1 MKLNSKL
8 KTALPFLLS
17 VLFFVALTLL
27 TSSPEV
33 GGMGAI
39 SMATLIP
46 IWGNIKD
53 GTFKELSVDEIAKL
67 SDEDQAKYFSDKA
80 ANDQQKLDTLKTEL
94 VGLIAK
100 SKADLISKED
110 FNTELESIKSQ
121 LKAIDAE
128 KFNKFKETLKKLEEI
143 SKTQGTELAKLKDG
157 GIPTSSKNAF
167 KSEIK
172 KALESE
178 EYKEFV
184 DSNGKKKASFSLKAV
199 SITDDYTGNSL
210 VHITSRD
217 SRVVDHPE
225 VTRLNVRDLLTVIP
239 TDLPYLAFTEVY
251 DWDRSTGTIGEN
263 GELAESS
270 FKVREAQVDAKRIG
284 THIPLSKRMLRS
296 ASFVLGH
303 IMQKMP
309 AMVRYQEDFQLLYGD
324 GNGDNVLGVDKK
336 AQDFATL
343 INTSITGTAGSIAS
357 VATYDGGAKALITF
371 AANQNLNNGD
381 TITIANA
388 TAGAY
393 NASHTAIV
401 KSPTEILIELAYV
414 AESDTSEWTFTVNSP
429 FKDSIEAAQEI
440 DVLKVAKTLVTAQEY
455 MATGIVLNPIDA
467 TKIETLKG
475 NDEHYIDVQRLENGV
490 LTIGGLPVVETTA
503 MPAGKFI
510 VGDWVLAAALA
521 QFSELTLEFSEST
534 QEKLKNMVEAIIQEE
549 VLFPIYNPYMFV
561 KGNFTTA
568 KAAIGV

>member
-1 MKLNSKL
+1 MKNIFKN
-8 KTALPFLLS
+8 KT
-17 VLFFVALTLL
+17 VLFLCLLFAVALTFALL
-27 TSSPEV
+27 DPLA
-33 GGMGAI
+33 GGAMSIA
-39 SMATLIP
+39 SLVP
-46 IWGNIKD
+46 IWGSIKE

-67 SDEDQAKYFSDKA
+67 SDEEQTQYFADKA
-80 ANDQQKLDTLKTEL
+80 LYQKKQIEDVKSEL
-94 VGLIAK
+94 VDLVSK
-100 SKADLISKED
+100 SKADLITKEEFD
-110 FNTELESIKSQ
+110 KEFEKIKS
-121 LKAIDAE
+121 
-128 KFNKFKETLKKLEEI
+128 KLEKMDADKFDKFEQALEKLEKV
-143 SKTQGTELAKLKDG
+143 SKAQGIELAKFKDG
-157 GIPTSSKNAF
+157 GIPTSAKNAF
-167 KSEIK
+167 KEELK
-172 KALESE
+172 KALDSE

-184 DSNGKKKASFSLKAV
+184 ESNGKKKASFSLKAV
-199 SITDDYTGNSL
+199 SISDDYTGNSL

-251 DWDRSTGTIGEN
+251 DWDRNTGTIDEN
-263 GELAESS
+263 GTLAEST
-270 FKVREAQVDAKRIG
+270 FKVREATVDAKRIG

-296 ASFVLGH
+296 ASFVMGH
-303 IMQKMP
+303 IMQKLP
-309 AMVRYQEDFQLLYGD
+309 AMVRYQEDFQLLHGD
-324 GNGDNVLGVDKK
+324 GAGDNVLGVFKK

-343 INTSITGTAGSIAS
+343 VNTSITGAAGAVAS

-393 NASHTAIV
+393 NASHSAIV
-401 KSPTEILIELAYV
+401 KSPTQIVIDLAYV
-414 AESDTSEWTFTVNSP
+414 AEADTSAWTFTVNSP

-440 DVLKVAKTLVTAQEY
+440 DVLKVAKTLVTVQEY
-455 MATGIVLNPIDA
+455 MATGIVLNPVDA

-475 NDEHYIDVQRLENGV
+475 SDEHYIDVQRLENGV

-510 VGDWVLAAALA
+510 VGDWILAAALA

-534 QEKLKNMVEAIIQEE
+534 QEKLKNMVEAIVQEE

-561 KGNFTTA
+561 TGNFTTA
-568 KAAIGV
+568 KAAIAV